1 MKNLIDYAYNDNGT
15 EFRDALYSAI
25 HDKVATHIEAK
36 KQEIASGL
44 MGQQFEEEFE
54 LDEEVE
60 LEESFFGR
68 IKSVPEIISAVK
80 AANNGDIEGMKHHA
94 KKYAEKQSSDSSK
107 HAELQKKIYSHLAQ
121 KSTHPSSRAVAKALS
136 EEFESLDEISVDKI
150 VKYSDKAQ
158 KSYADPETSPEKKA
172 NRMKGL
178 TTGYQ
183 KLKARAKVP
192 ATYNEEFESLDEM
205 ENYEAV
211 TAARDAHVKT
221 FMDKTGLPEAHAK
234 QYHAAVVKYPN
245 NAMAGA
251 EQAANRIAG
260 PQVKGKFHQAPKTY
274 QDKHIAHVK
283 TMKGIMNP

>member
-60 LEESFFGR
+60 
-68 IKSVPEIISAVK
+68 A
-80 AANNGDIEGMKHHA
+80 
-94 KKYAEKQSSDSSK
+94 
-107 HAELQKKIYSHLAQ
+107 
-121 KSTHPSSRAVAKALS
+121 
-136 EEFESLDEISVDKI
+136 LDEISVDKI

-260 PQVKGKFHQAPKTY
+260 PQVKVKFHQSPKTY

>member
-25 HDKVATHIEAK
+25 HDKVAAHIDAK
-36 KQEIASGL
+36 KQEIAAGL

-60 LEESFFGR
+60 
-68 IKSVPEIISAVK
+68 A
-80 AANNGDIEGMKHHA
+80 
-94 KKYAEKQSSDSSK
+94 
-107 HAELQKKIYSHLAQ
+107 
-121 KSTHPSSRAVAKALS
+121 
-136 EEFESLDEISVDKI
+136 LDEISVDKI

-205 ENYEAV
+205 EDYEAV

-221 FMDKTGLPEAHAK
+221 FMDKTGLPQAHAK

-251 EQAANRIAG
+251 EQAADRIAG
-260 PQVKGKFHQAPKTY
+260 PRVKVKFHQSGQAN
-274 QDKHIAHVK
+274 QDKHVAHVK

>member
-25 HDKVATHIEAK
+25 HDKVAAHIDAK
-36 KQEIASGL
+36 KQEIAAGL
-44 MGQQFEEEFE
+44 MGQQS
-54 LDEEVE
+54 EEVE
-60 LEESFFGR
+60 LEEDAGAYETWDPKHPHF
-68 IKSVPEIISAVK
+68 VK
-80 AANNGDIEGMKHHA
+80 NY
-94 KKYAEKQSSDSSK
+94 KKYQSDNDNQGSIKDFIEK
-107 HAELQKKIYSHLAQ
+107 E
-121 KSTHPSSRAVAKALS
+121 
-136 EEFESLDEISVDKI
+136 
-150 VKYSDKAQ
+150 
-158 KSYADPETSPEKKA
+158 
-172 NRMKGL
+172 
-178 TTGYQ
+178 
-183 KLKARAKVP
+183 KARPKRLP
-192 ATYNEEFESLDEM
+192 EEFESLDEM

-211 TAARDAHVKT
+211 TAARDAHVKS

-260 PQVKGKFHQAPKTY
+260 PQVKVKFHQSPKTY

>member
-25 HDKVATHIEAK
+25 HDKVAAHIDAK
-36 KQEIASGL
+36 KQEIAAGL

-60 LEESFFGR
+60 
-68 IKSVPEIISAVK
+68 A
-80 AANNGDIEGMKHHA
+80 
-94 KKYAEKQSSDSSK
+94 
-107 HAELQKKIYSHLAQ
+107 
-121 KSTHPSSRAVAKALS
+121 
-136 EEFESLDEISVDKI
+136 LDEISVDKI

-205 ENYEAV
+205 EDYEAV

-221 FMDKTGLPEAHAK
+221 FMDKTGLPQAHAK